1 MGDLGWRK
9 FTAKTGGD
17 EVNGGRAHHNKPKAK
32 REGAE
37 EEKKTLPRGS
47 WGIPWGLGGVLGR
60 PLGSLGEAG
69 GALGDH
75 LLRTGDLA
83 KSVALQNEIVH
94 LGFRGGALGD
104 LGGGG
109 EFKAQTG
116 GEGVNGDRGAHN
128 KPKTKREGAKEEKK
142 GHPRAPAGAS

>member
-104 LGGGG
+104 LGGGWRVQG
-109 EFKAQTG
+109 PDG
-116 GEGVNGDRGAHN
+116 R
-128 KPKTKREGAKEEKK
+128 R
-142 GHPRAPAGAS
+142 RC